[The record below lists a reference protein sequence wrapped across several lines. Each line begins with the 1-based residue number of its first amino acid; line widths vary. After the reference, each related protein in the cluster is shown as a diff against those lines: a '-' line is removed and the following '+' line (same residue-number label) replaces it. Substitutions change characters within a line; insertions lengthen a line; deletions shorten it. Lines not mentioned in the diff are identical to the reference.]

1 MDNARYLLSL
11 HQPLNQCT
19 QSERLQALINI
30 PKIQFWKM
38 WCSGVCIHFHPAYA
52 HTVEGSN
59 TPHSAYEI
67 PKSCW
72 FLGYHVIFGFPCD
85 LCWFLDFSLT
95 YWDTNTIKV
104 KPIFTLFSTHHLFS
118 VIRQPTVAVHQT
130 NFSLCHSV
138 GWLASFCYRK
148 YVSPFS
154 IHLIMWVLSCSW
166 SNSTVTGSISK
177 ARHVKLAITYL
188 SVFITCI
195 WMQLSL
201 LC

>member
-1 MDNARYLLSL
+1 MYPEWKVASSHKHTKNTVLKNVMFRCLYSFSSCLCPYCRGVQHTTFGIWDSKIM
-11 HQPLNQCT
+11 
-19 QSERLQALINI
+19 LI
-30 PKIQFWKM
+30 
-38 WCSGVCIHFHPAYA
+38 
-52 HTVEGSN
+52 
-59 TPHSAYEI
+59 SA
-67 PKSCW
+67 W